1 MRPHKNLD
9 LYKKSID
16 FVTSLYGLMRKFPE
30 GERYGLVSQ
39 MKRAAISIPSN
50 IAEGAGRQSQKEFL
64 QFLHVA
70 RGSISELDAQLEV
83 SLNLGF
89 ISDGEYEE
97 KQILLDDLSRM
108 LSGLI
113 KSIRHKASSKHS
125 TLHVTHYT
133 SREEPST

>member
-1 MRPHKNLD
+1 MD

-16 FVTSLYGLMRKFPE
+16 FVTSLYGLMKKFPE

-64 QFLHVA
+64 HFLHVA

-113 KSIRHKASSKHS
+113 KSIRHRAYSKSS
-125 TLHVTHYT
+125 T
-133 SREEPST
+133 